1 MLSKKGIF
9 YNKEK
14 NKKLEYKKVQSGF
27 EVNISKGDN
36 KNNFK
41 KINKYQ
47 MVLNEKSLIN
57 YLFTECYIDKIMP

>member
-1 MLSKKGIF
+1 MLPKKGFF

-14 NKKLEYKKVQSGF
+14 NKKIEYKKVQSGF
-27 EVNISKGDN
+27 EVNISKADN